1 MGIKIEKINTKE
13 YRLLEDYARL
23 SLSVGVTCKKG
34 LVFDGAS
41 IPKSLWNKVGSPF
54 TGNYTNAAL
63 IHDGL
68 YKTHKTDK
76 QTADSIFLDLM
87 KVDKVGYFKRHT
99 MYYAVKWFG
108 KSSWKSYSKKQQKKN
123 SNYVEVIKL

>member
-1 MGIKIEKINTKE
+1 MGIKIEKINKTE

-23 SLSVGVTCKKG
+23 SLKVGVTCKKG

-41 IPKSLWNKVGSPF
+41 IPKFLWNKVGSPF

-68 YKTHKTDK
+68 YKTHKVDK
-76 QTADSIFLDLM
+76 KTADNIFLDLM
-87 KVDKVGYFKRHT
+87 KDDKVSWWKRNI

-108 KSSWKSYSKKQQKKN
+108 ESSWKSYSKNKIQKN